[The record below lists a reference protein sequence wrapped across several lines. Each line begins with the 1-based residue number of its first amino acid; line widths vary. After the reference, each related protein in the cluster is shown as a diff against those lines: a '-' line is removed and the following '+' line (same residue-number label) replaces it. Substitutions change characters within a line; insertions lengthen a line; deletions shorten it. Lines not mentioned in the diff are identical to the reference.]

1 MPIAAYAAEWRI
13 YMSNEKPIRGALFG
27 GFNKKDVAAYIE
39 EMSRRTNEYK
49 AENERLLEN
58 SYVVDAY
65 ASLQEEHE
73 ALAAELEA
81 LKAENTR
88 LAEEN
93 AALAAELESIKADSE
108 AYKAAREQLVALEL
122 DANRRAIEL
131 ERTAKAKADSI
142 LGTAGESV
150 VELQATMESIRRD
163 ALRMKENLHAQI
175 TGIESSI
182 DDLAALSR
190 SKQEFLGKYIPRDN

>member
-1 MPIAAYAAEWRI
+1 
-13 YMSNEKPIRGALFG
+13 MSNEKPIRGALFG

-142 LGTAGESV
+142 LGTGGESV
-150 VELQATMESIRRD
+150 AELQATMESIRRD

-182 DDLAALSR
+182 DDLAAFSR